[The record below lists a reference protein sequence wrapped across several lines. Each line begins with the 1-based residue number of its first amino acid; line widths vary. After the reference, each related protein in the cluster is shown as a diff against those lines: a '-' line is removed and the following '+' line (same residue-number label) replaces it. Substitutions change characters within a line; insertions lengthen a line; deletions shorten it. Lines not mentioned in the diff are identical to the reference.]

1 MKAEKPN
8 MQYETAHEW
17 KQTDM
22 PNYYI
27 CNCGSIGI
35 WHEELNKVEVL
46 VPIPYEVY
54 CKKHGLML

>member
-1 MKAEKPN
+1 

-27 CNCGSIGI
+27 CSCGSIGI